1 MAYSTIIKPSLH
13 FNSVLYTG
21 NGSTNAVTG
30 VGFQPD
36 WVWIKNRSN
45 TSSHNLFDAVRG
57 ATKAIFSNA
66 TDSEAT
72 EASRLS
78 AFGTDGFTIN
88 GDTSN
93 QTNANGS
100 NFISWNWKG
109 GTTSGLS
116 GGNIT
121 PTSYSYNATAGF
133 GIYKY
138 TGNGGSDQTIPHG
151 LGKKPAMVF
160 YKRLDSG
167 TNWVVQSHY
176 FGNRVQLVL
185 NGADALNTDSR
196 LGASS
201 SWDATNFNVGT
212 YGDMNNNGS
221 PHVAYVFANIKGYQK
236 IGLYKGNGN
245 GSGTFVYTGFRP
257 RFLLVKR
264 SNTSGQDWPMFD
276 NAIDSNNPRDNRL
289 HANTNAVEYTTRYGF
304 DFYANGFKARTT
316 DNHFNGANDEYLYW
330 AIAENPLVANV
341 GNDGVPVIAG

>member
-1 MAYSTIIKPSLH
+1 MAYSTIVKPSLH
-13 FNSVLYTG
+13 FNSKTYVG
-21 NGSTNAVTG
+21 NGGTQSITG
-30 VGFQPD
+30 IGFQPD
-36 WVWIKNRSN
+36 WVWIKDRDNARW
-45 TSSHNLFDAVRG
+45 HQLFDSVRG
-57 ATKAIFSNA
+57 AGKVIYSNSN
-66 TDSEAT
+66 TGEGDDIN
-72 EASRLS
+72 RLS
-78 AFGTDGFTIN
+78 GFISDGFSL
-88 GDTSN
+88 G
-93 QTNANGS
+93 TNNNVNDNSQDYIG
-100 NFISWNWKG
+100 WNWKG

-121 PTSYSYNATAGF
+121 PSVYSYNATAGF

-138 TGNGGSDQTIPHG
+138 TGNGSSDQTIPHG

-160 YKRLDSG
+160 YKRLDSS

-221 PHVAYVFANIKGYQK
+221 PHVAYVFTNIKGYQK

-276 NAIDSNNPRDNRL
+276 NALDSNNPRDNRL
-289 HANTNAVEYTTRYGF
+289 HANTDAVEYTTRYGF

-316 DNHFNGANDEYLYW
+316 DNHFNGASDEYLYW

>member
-13 FNSVLYTG
+13 FNSKAYVG
-21 NGSTNAVTG
+21 NGGTQSITG
-30 VGFQPD
+30 IGFQPD
-36 WVWIKNRSN
+36 FIWLKNRDHTDWHWWNDS
-45 TSSHNLFDAVRG
+45 VRG
-57 ATKAIFSNA
+57 VTKTIHSNVSNA
-66 TDSEAT
+66 ESTQAAGITAFDS
-72 EASRLS
+72 
-78 AFGTDGFTIN
+78 DGFTV
-88 GDTSN
+88 GADGS
-93 QTNANGS
+93 TNRNSEDLIA
-100 NFISWNWKG
+100 WNWKG

-121 PTSYSYNATAGF
+121 PTAYSYNATAGF
-133 GIYKY
+133 GVYKY
-138 TGNGGSDQTIPHG
+138 TGNGSSDQTIPHG

-185 NGADALNTDSR
+185 NGADGIATDSR

-221 PHVAYVFANIKGYQK
+221 PHVAYVFTNIKGYQK

-264 SNTSGQDWPMFD
+264 ANVTGQDWPMFD
-276 NAIDSNNPRDNRL
+276 NALDSNNPRDNRL

-316 DNHFNGANDEYLYW
+316 DNHFNGASDEYLYW

>member
-13 FNSVLYTG
+13 FNSKTYVG
-21 NGSTNAVTG
+21 NGGTQSITG
-30 VGFQPD
+30 IGFQPD
-36 WVWIKNRSN
+36 FIWLKNRDHTDWHWWNDS
-45 TSSHNLFDAVRG
+45 VRG
-57 ATKAIFSNA
+57 VTKTIHSNVNNAESTQATGITAF
-66 TDSEAT
+66 DS
-72 EASRLS
+72 
-78 AFGTDGFTIN
+78 DGFTV
-88 GDTSN
+88 GADGS
-93 QTNANGS
+93 TNRNS
-100 NFISWNWKG
+100 EDFIAWNWKG

-121 PTSYSYNATAGF
+121 PSVYSYNATAGF

-138 TGNGGSDQTIPHG
+138 TGNGSSDQTIPHG
-151 LGKKPAMVF
+151 LGKKPAMVI

-185 NGADALNTDSR
+185 NGADGLATDSR
-196 LGASS
+196 LGASDN
-201 SWDATNFNVGT
+201 WDATNFNVGT
-212 YGDMNNNGS
+212 YGDINNNGS
-221 PHVAYVFANIKGYQK
+221 PHVAYVFTNIKGYQK

-276 NAIDSNNPRDNRL
+276 NALDSNNPRDNRL

-316 DNHFNGANDEYLYW
+316 DNHFNGASDEYLYW

-341 GNDGVPVIAG
+341 GSDGVPVIAG